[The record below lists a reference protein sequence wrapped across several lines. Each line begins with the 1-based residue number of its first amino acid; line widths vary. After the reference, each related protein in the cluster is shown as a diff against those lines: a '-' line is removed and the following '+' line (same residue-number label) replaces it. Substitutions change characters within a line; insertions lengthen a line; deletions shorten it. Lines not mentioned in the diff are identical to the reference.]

1 MSSKF
6 LVMSSVA
13 LAASFGALADPLVS
27 HDFEDGN
34 RPAVWSAGTV
44 TNETATS
51 SSIGFATNVTH
62 DLTLAISGEAK
73 LTVSGAAPGADTE
86 VDMLVKIVKPD
97 ENPTVEDI
105 PATDG
110 APQIALGVSTNGELM
125 VYCQGA
131 NGPVFATTSKIC
143 AGDTW
148 ARVNLVFD
156 YTNGC
161 CKVSVDGEL
170 ATSSTLGYKTPSC
183 TTTTTGGAWYK
194 LVDNTNKKIAS
205 MQIIGS
211 TSVDDVIVQNT
222 PMETYSPRIT
232 DSTTGNVI
240 ADLNSSEVTVPA
252 IYLKENG
259 LVGTDGNTRNSANM
273 TIGQA
278 YKAGVSYTGNEKFA
292 IASATQN
299 GTTAPSFKLA
309 FPGQWSASSYTVT
322 CFSSPDRKDEVSGV
336 TVSEQK
342 KVDGQNFV
350 TITIPT
356 TDANALYFTVGR

>member
-34 RPAVWSAGTV
+34 KPEAWSAGTV
-44 TNETATS
+44 TAEEATS
-51 SSIGFATNVTH
+51 DSIGFATTAVH
-62 DLTLAISGEAK
+62 EKTLAISGEAT
-73 LTVSGAAPGADTE
+73 LTVGDAVANADTE

-97 ENPTVEDI
+97 EDPVVADI
-105 PATDG
+105 PGT
-110 APQIALGVSTNGELM
+110 PQIALGVATDGKLM
-125 VYCQGA
+125 VYCKGA
-131 NGPVFATTSKIC
+131 NDAAVFTTTSKNC
-143 AGDTW
+143 TDGAW

-183 TTTTTGGAWYK
+183 TTTGGAWYK
-194 LVDNTNKKIAS
+194 LANTVNKISS

-222 PMETYSPRIT
+222 PMEEYAPAVAQNGEAVSPMT
-232 DSTTGNVI
+232 
-240 ADLNSSEVTVPA
+240 SSGVTVPA
-252 IYLKENG
+252 MYLVENG
-259 LVGTDGNTRNSANM
+259 LTSVYEKDTNGAGLTV
-273 TIGQA
+273 GQA
-278 YKAGVSYTGNEKFA
+278 YKAGVSYTGDEKFA
-292 IASATQN
+292 IASAAQD
-299 GTTAPSFKLA
+299 GTTVGSFKLA

-322 CFSSPDRKDEVSGV
+322 CSSSPDGTGEVTGV
-336 TVSEQK
+336 TVSE
-342 KVDGQNFV
+342 KVKVGGQNYV
-350 TITIPT
+350 TITIPANLT
-356 TDANALYFTVGR
+356 ANAVYFNVGR

>member
-34 RPAVWSAGTV
+34 KPGVWSAGTV

-51 SSIGFATNVTH
+51 SSIGFATDAAH
-62 DLTLAISGEAK
+62 AKTLAISGEAK

-97 ENPTVEDI
+97 ENPTEEDI
-105 PATDG
+105 SDAVE
-110 APQIALGVSTNGELM
+110 APQIALGVATNGTLM

-131 NGPVFATTSKIC
+131 NDAAVFATTTNNC
-143 AGDTW
+143 TDGAW

-161 CKVSVDGEL
+161 CKVSVDGVL
-170 ATSSTLGYKTPSC
+170 ATSEAGYTTPSC
-183 TTTTTGGAWYK
+183 TTTGGAWYK
-194 LVDNTNKKIAS
+194 LVDNTNKKFKKIAS

-222 PMETYSPRIT
+222 PMEQYSPAVAQNGT
-232 DSTTGNVI
+232 PVSPMT
-240 ADLNSSEVTVPA
+240 SSGVTVPA
-252 IYLKENG
+252 MYLVENG
-259 LVGTDGNTRNSANM
+259 LTSVDEEDTNGAGLTV
-273 TIGQA
+273 GQA
-278 YKAGVSYTGNEKFA
+278 YKAGVSYTDNEKFA
-292 IASATQN
+292 IASAAQN
-299 GTTAPSFKLA
+299 GAGSFKLA

-322 CFSSPDRKDEVSGV
+322 CSSSPDGTVEVSDV
-336 TVSEQK
+336 TVSDKE
-342 KVDGQNFV
+342 KVNGQNFV
-350 TITIPT
+350 TITIPANLS
-356 TDANALYFTVGR
+356 ANAVYFKVGR

>member
-34 RPAVWSAGTV
+34 KPGVWSAGTV
-44 TNETATS
+44 TAETATS
-51 SSIGFATNVTH
+51 SSIGYATNVTH
-62 DLTLAISGEAK
+62 TNTLAISGEAQ
-73 LTVSGAAPGADTE
+73 LTVSGAAQGADTE
-86 VDMLVKIVKPD
+86 VDMLVKIVTPD
-97 ENPTVEDI
+97 EDPTVADI
-105 PATDG
+105 SAAGG
-110 APQIALGVSTNGELM
+110 APQIALGVATDGKLM

-131 NGPVFATTSKIC
+131 NNAAVFATTSKNC
-143 AGDTW
+143 TDGAW

-170 ATSSTLGYKTPSC
+170 ATSSTLGYTTPSC
-183 TTTTTGGAWYK
+183 TTTGGAWYK
-194 LVDNTNKKIAS
+194 LANTANNISS

-222 PMETYSPRIT
+222 PMDEYAPAVNGT
-232 DSTTGNVI
+232 
-240 ADLNSSEVTVPA
+240 SSYASSKKVNVPA
-252 IYLKENG
+252 MYFKENN
-259 LVGTDGNTRNSANM
+259 LDPNNINVENTVGM
-273 TIGQA
+273 TIGDA
-278 YKAGVSYTGNEKFA
+278 YQAGVSYTGNEKFA
-292 IASATQN
+292 IASAAQD
-299 GTTAPSFKLA
+299 GTKPGSFKLA

-336 TVSEQK
+336 TVSEQE

-356 TDANALYFTVGR
+356 TNANALYFTVGR

>member
-13 LAASFGALADPLVS
+13 LAASFGALAVDLVN
-27 HDFEDGN
+27 HTFEG
-34 RPAVWSAGTV
+34 GTV
-44 TNETATS
+44 GAKPDGWTAGAIKEETATS
-51 SSIGFATNVTH
+51 SSIGYATTANHTQ
-62 DLTLAISGEAK
+62 TLAISGDAT
-73 LTVSGAAPGADTE
+73 LTVENALANADTE

-110 APQIALGVSTNGELM
+110 APQIALGVATDGKLM
-125 VYCQGA
+125 VYCKGA
-131 NGPVFATTSKIC
+131 NNVAVFATTSKTC
-143 AGDTW
+143 TDGAW

-161 CKVSVDGEL
+161 CKVSVDGVL
-170 ATSSTLGYKTPSC
+170 ATSDAGYTTPSC
-183 TTTTTGGAWYK
+183 TKAGGAWYK
-194 LVDNTNKKIAS
+194 LANTANNISA

-222 PMETYSPRIT
+222 PMEEYAPAVNGES
-232 DSTTGNVI
+232 SYASSNNV
-240 ADLNSSEVTVPA
+240 NVPA
-252 IYLKENG
+252 MYFKENN
-259 LVGTDGNTRNSANM
+259 LDPNNINVENSVGM
-273 TIGQA
+273 TIGDA
-278 YKAGVSYTGNEKFA
+278 YQAGVSYNPAEKFA
-292 IASATQN
+292 IASAAQN